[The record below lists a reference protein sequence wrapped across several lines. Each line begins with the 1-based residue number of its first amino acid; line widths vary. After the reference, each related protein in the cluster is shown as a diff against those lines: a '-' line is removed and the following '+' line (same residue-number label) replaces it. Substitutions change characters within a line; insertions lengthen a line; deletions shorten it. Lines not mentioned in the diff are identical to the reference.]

1 MRSPRSTNSI
11 PYFLSLPPLIFIGL
25 FFLLPTGVLLWKS
38 VVSPAPAGG
47 ITLSIYGRLLGDPY
61 MMTIIWRTLKLSALT
76 TLATL
81 ILAFPVALHMRY
93 VSSRR
98 RSLIAFVMLS
108 PLLTS
113 AVVRTLAW
121 VILLGPRGILNRGLT
136 LFDLGPVSLIYN
148 EIGVVIGL
156 THVLFGYMV
165 LSLMASVLKIDE
177 NLILAASNLGASRWQ
192 ILSKI
197 ILPLS
202 LPGIVAGSTLV
213 FTMSASTYVTPVL
226 LGGTAAKMMAPEI
239 YELAIVYL
247 DWGEAAALS
256 ALLFALICLVVW
268 GVARWA
274 ERGRWK
280 VVFQ

>member
-1 MRSPRSTNSI
+1 MKSPYSTNSV
-11 PYFLSLPPLIFIGL
+11 PYLLSLPPLIFIGL
-25 FFLLPTGVLLWKS
+25 FFLLPTAVLLLKS
-38 VVSPAPAGG
+38 VVSPAGG
-47 ITLSIYGRLLGDPY
+47 VTLSIYGRLLGDPY
-61 MMTIIWRTLKLSALT
+61 MATIIWRTLKLSAFT
-76 TLATL
+76 TLAAL
-81 ILAFPVALHMRY
+81 IVAFPVALYMRY

-98 RSLIAFVMLS
+98 RSFIAFVMLS

-121 VILLGPRGILNRGLT
+121 VILLGPRGMLNQGLA
-136 LFDLGPVSLIYN
+136 LSDLGPVSLIYN
-148 EIGVVIGL
+148 ETGIVIGL
-156 THVLFGYMV
+156 THVLFGYM
-165 LSLMASVLKIDE
+165 LLALMASVLKIDE

-192 ILSKI
+192 ILAKI

-226 LGGTAAKMMAPEI
+226 LGGTATKMMAPEI
-239 YELAIVYL
+239 YEMAIVYL

-256 ALLFALICLVVW
+256 ALLFALICFIVW
-268 GVARWA
+268 GMTRWA

-280 VVFQ
+280 VVFR